1 MTASGATGGYTWSP
15 STGLSATTGAVV
27 TATPST
33 TTTYTVIGLNSG
45 CAIEGSASVTVTVTP
60 GGPTGVGASATQTT
74 VCTGSSIGLS
84 ASGVGTGTIL
94 AANFNS
100 GVGTW
105 TVSNSLT
112 TGGTA
117 TNRANVNW
125 TIRPN
130 SYFYNATSG
139 ADPTFNSN
147 DNSSFFL
154 ANSDAGTN
162 TVTTNTVLR
171 SPSFST
177 VGYTGT
183 TLSFYHHYRY
193 NSGAEAGLVEV
204 STNNSSWTAAATYNS
219 TIGTVN
225 GFQLAT
231 VDLSAYDGEP
241 TVWVRFRYSATFDWW
256 WALDNVSI
264 TGTGSPALTWAWT
277 STPSGFTSPVQNPGT
292 VSVGQT
298 RTYTVTAT
306 AENGCSTSSSVT
318 VTAVEPPDAGTNST
332 LTTCSNS
339 AGTNLLSTLG
349 GTPDAGGSWSG
360 PSAVVGNLYDPAT
373 MSPGTYTYT
382 VTAAPCANATASIIV
397 TENTATAWYADSDGD
412 GFGDAGAMVMACAP
426 PMGHVA
432 NSTDC
437 DDDAILYVDNDGDGF
452 GTGSP
457 VACGVANNLDC
468 NDSQILHADLDGDGF
483 GAAANAPCGIADGS
497 DCDDSQM
504 LYADGDGDGFGAG
517 APVACGVANNA
528 DCNDGELQYADTDGD
543 GFGAGSP
550 VACGVTNNTDDCPTV
565 PGLIGSTCDA
575 QPGPGF
581 VLGQL
586 NGSCACVATPCTE
599 NVVLELR
606 SDANSSQLG
615 WEILAQNTNL
625 VICSGGAPSE
635 PFPNGITSPIA
646 PNCCLPIGC
655 YRLRVLDAGGDGFVS
670 GGITGGY
677 QLRESGPAGRR
688 IIDNMGNFTG
698 GASSALASTYD
709 NGAFCVPV
717 GSDRPIFSSCDK
729 QDWVNN
735 KFIVAT
741 ENPMVSAHHGTNN
754 ANSGYEFW
762 FFDPNGSYSYRRF
775 RSHATSDGYGTGAT
789 RACHFKINGWYNT
802 ITNPHIPSGVLLNV
816 RIRGRENGNNL
827 PFGAACLFRIDPVR
841 AACPLVKLQDN
852 PLNTSDYSCGVTRV
866 FGGSNSGANK
876 LVANPPQ
883 FTPTVASNMVR
894 YQFRFR
900 IPGEYPNPGSCIVR
914 PPQMSPA
921 LHLNWTSG
929 DKLKCNTQ
937 YEVDVRVSKDGGAT
951 WCVADGEPTCSSNP
965 TIWGKVCMVNISTS
979 TFCPNNAQGG
989 SSAFMPGTESN
1000 FTMYPNPNNGEH
1012 LFLSLTALEQGV
1024 TAVNV
1029 DIFDMTGKRVLD
1041 RAIGTQDGLLN
1052 TTLELNSL
1060 QSGMY
1065 LVNITAGDR
1074 TLTERLVVQ
1083 R

>member
-1 MTASGATGGYTWSP
+1 MTGTNT
-15 STGLSATTGAVV
+15 
-27 TATPST
+27 
-33 TTTYTVIGLNSG
+33 G
-45 CAIEGSASVTVTVTP
+45 CAITGTSTVTVFVKSA
-60 GGPTGVGASATQTT
+60 PTAVTAIPSNTS
-74 VCTGSSIGLS
+74 VCTGGTVNLTG
-84 ASGVGTGTIL
+84 AATNVGTTVFSE
-94 AANFNS
+94 NFNS
-100 GVGTW
+100 GLGAWST
-105 TVSNSLT
+105 TNTS
-112 TGGTA
+112 TGGT
-117 TNRANVNW
+117 TANAAW
-125 TIRPN
+125 TSRPN
-130 SYFYNATSG
+130 NYLYDASSDP
-139 ADPTFNSN
+139 DPTFSSN
-147 DNSSFFL
+147 DASSFVL
-154 ANSDAGTN
+154 SNSDAQGSGT
-162 TVTTNTVLR
+162 TATQLI
-171 SPSFST
+171 SPAFST
-177 VGYTGT
+177 VGYSS
-183 TLSFYHHYRY
+183 LSLSYHHHYRF
-193 NSGAEAGLVEV
+193 NSGTSDRARVEV
-204 STNNSSWTAAATYNS
+204 STNGTSWTIVQTHSS
-219 TIGTVN
+219 TQGAVN
-225 GFQLAT
+225 GFVQAT
-231 VDLSAYDGEP
+231 VNLNAYAGQP
-241 TVWVRFRYSATFDWW
+241 NVYLRFRYDATWDWW
-256 WALDNVSI
+256 WAIDNVTV
-264 TGTGSPALTWAWT
+264 TGTPVALSWAWT
-277 STPSGFTSPVQNPGT
+277 STPSGFNSTSQSPTN
-292 VSVGQT
+292 VSVNNNT
-298 RTYTVTAT
+298 TFTLSVTAG
-306 AENGCSTSSSVT
+306 NGCATTANTGLVNAVT
-318 VTAVEPPDAGTNST
+318 PPNAGTNST

-339 AGTNLLSTLG
+339 AGTNLVSTLG

-550 VACGVTNNTDDCPTV
+550 MACGVTNNTDDCPTV

-741 ENPMVSAHHGTNN
+741 ENPMVSAQHGVNN

-914 PPQMSPA
+914 APQMSPA